1 MIGDFLHTTIAMMT
15 PILWAALGGLF
26 TQLGGMLNIGLEGMM
41 LISAFSSLYTAA
53 NTGSLLLGILVGI
66 GSSMLLAAIMGYVS
80 LNLKANVFV
89 VGLATNLFAS
99 GITVFL
105 SSNLCGTKGT
115 LYFQNAPELSEIKIP
130 VIENIPILGD
140 LLSGYDI
147 LDYLVFLA
155 VIICFIIIFKTPYG
169 FHLRSVGKNYRAAV
183 SVGISVY
190 KQRFG
195 SFLISGFFAG
205 IGGAA
210 LSLPIKTFVGGMT
223 NGRGWIALVAVI
235 LGRGNPVGVLMA
247 SIIFGAASALSNLF
261 QATTDISPKLLLT
274 VPFLVTLAI
283 MIFYSVKRKKVNAQ

>member
-26 TQLGGMLNIGLEGMM
+26 TDLGGMLNIGLEGMM
-41 LISAFSSLYTAA
+41 LVSAFSSVFVAA
-53 NTGSLLLGILVGI
+53 NTGSIFIGILSGI
-66 GSSMLLAAIMGYVS
+66 AFSMILAAIMGYVS

-89 VGLATNLFAS
+89 VGLATNLFAA

-105 SSNLCGTKGT
+105 SYNLCGSKGT
-115 LYFQNAPELSEIKIP
+115 VYFQNAPELSEINIP
-130 VIENIPILGD
+130 GIENIPILGD
-140 LLSGYDI
+140 LISGYDI
-147 LDYLVFLA
+147 LDYLVFVA
-155 VIICFIIIFKTPYG
+155 VIVCFIIIFKTPYG
-169 FHLRSVGKNYRAAV
+169 FHLRSVGKNYRASE

-190 KQRFG
+190 KQRFV

-210 LSLPIKTFVGGMT
+210 LSIPLKTFVGGMT
-223 NGRGWIALVAVI
+223 NGRGWIALVAVV
-235 LGRGNPVGVLMA
+235 LGRGNPVGVLIA

-274 VPFLVTLAI
+274 VPFLVTLAV
-283 MIFYSVKRKKVNAQ
+283 MIFYSAKRKNVNA

>member
-26 TQLGGMLNIGLEGMM
+26 TDLGGMLNIGLEGMM
-41 LISAFSSLYTAA
+41 LASAFSSIYVAA
-53 NTGSLLLGILVGI
+53 NTGSILLGILSGI
-66 GSSMLLAAIMGYVS
+66 GFSMVLAAVMGYVS

-89 VGLATNLFAS
+89 VGLATNLFAA

-105 SSNLCGTKGT
+105 SYNLCGSKGT
-115 LYFQNAPELSEIKIP
+115 VYFQNAPKLSEINIP
-130 VIENIPILGD
+130 GIENIPILGD
-140 LLSGYDI
+140 LISGYDI

-155 VIICFIIIFKTPYG
+155 VIICFIVIFKTPYG
-169 FHLRSVGKNYRAAV
+169 YHLRSVGKNYRASE

-190 KQRFG
+190 KQRFI

-210 LSLPIKTFVGGMT
+210 LSLPLKTFVGGMT
-223 NGRGWIALVAVI
+223 NGRGWIALVAVV
-235 LGRGNPVGVLMA
+235 LGRGNPVGVLIA
-247 SIIFGAASALSNLF
+247 SVIFGAASALSNLF

-274 VPFLVTLAI
+274 VPFLVTLAV
-283 MIFYSVKRKKVNAQ
+283 MIFYSAKRKNVNA